1 MDYRTMAEKFAE
13 DVRNSLGDVVRDIIL
28 FGSVARGDYRGDS
41 DIDILIVVDTDPWE
55 IQKRVSDLVV
65 EYLLK
70 QGAYISAKVVSVE
83 EFELMKDINT
93 AFYTNIRREGV
104 SLGQ

>member
-1 MDYRTMAEKFAE
+1 MDYHGVAEKFAE
-13 DVRNSLGDVVRDIIL
+13 DVKKSFGNLVRDIIL
-28 FGSVARGDYRGDS
+28 FGSVARGDYGSDS
-41 DIDILIVVDTDPWE
+41 DIDVLVVVDADPWE
-55 IQKRVSDLVV
+55 IQKRISDLVV
-65 EYLLK
+65 GYLLK
-70 QGAYISAKVVSVE
+70 YGVYVSAKVVSLS